1 MYDRLH
7 GLYLDGRLDDAGLD
21 NAVTK
26 GWITADQADQ
36 IRQDKNA

>member
-7 GLYLDGRLDDAGLD
+7 GLYLDLDDAGLD

-36 IRQDKNA
+36 IRLTF